1 MRPVGE
7 TLTHQLKDYAHRLGF
22 ELAGIAAPQSAP
34 GWERFS
40 NWLDRGFAGE
50 MNYLRHGAEAR
61 ADPQRILPG
70 VRSIVVL
77 GMSYHQPEAR
87 TRETPAAHGR
97 VATFALGLDYHEVLW
112 RKLDQLGEWLHERS
126 EGSVSRGVV
135 DTAPLLEREYAR
147 LAGLGWF
154 GKNTML
160 IHKGMGSFFFIASL
174 LTTVELEPDPPYLAD
189 HCGTCTACLDAC
201 PTQAFPEPGVLDAQK
216 CISYLTIEVKR
227 VVPGE
232 LRTGIGEWVFG
243 CDVCQDVCP
252 WNRRPPAGQTASS
265 REPWLDLLELLALTP
280 EEFRRRFK
288 GTALWRSR
296 RRGLLR
302 NSAIVLGNRGDP
314 RAVPALLRALGDEEQ
329 VVRGAAAWALGR
341 FLSAGVEAAL
351 RERSAME
358 TDATV
363 LEEIRQALGE
373 LPPCGTRTIA
383 SASQR
388 IEPIE
393 PLGSIG

>member
-1 MRPVGE
+1 MSRCGPVGE
-7 TLTHQLKDYAHRLGF
+7 TLTGQLKEYAHRLGF
-22 ELAGIAAPQSAP
+22 ELAGVAAPQTAP
-34 GWERFS
+34 GWERFT
-40 NWLDRGFAGE
+40 NWLDRGLAGE
-50 MNYLRHGAEAR
+50 MSYLRQGAEAR
-61 ADPQRILPG
+61 ADPERILPG

-87 TRETPAAHGR
+87 TRETPAGHGR
-97 VATFALGLDYHEVLW
+97 VATYALGVDYHEVLW
-112 RKLDQLGEWLHERS
+112 RKLDQLGEWLGERS
-126 EGSVSRGVV
+126 AGSVSRGVV

-160 IHKGMGSFFFIASL
+160 INKGMGSFFFIASL
-174 LTTVELEPDPPYLAD
+174 LTTAELEPDPPHLAS

-216 CISYLTIEVKR
+216 CISYLTIEVKQA
-227 VVPGE
+227 VPGE
-232 LRTGIGEWVFG
+232 LRTEIGEWVFG

-252 WNRRPPAGQTASS
+252 WNRKASTGQTASS

-314 RAVPALLRALGDEEQ
+314 RAVPALLQALGDEEK
-329 VVRGAAAWALGR
+329 VIRGAAAWALGR
-341 FLSAGVEAAL
+341 FKSAEVETAL
-351 RERSAME
+351 RERLAME
-358 TDATV
+358 SEATV
-363 LEEIRQALGE
+363 LEEILQALGE
-373 LPPCGTRTIA
+373 PP
-383 SASQR
+383 
-388 IEPIE
+388 P
-393 PLGSIG
+393 